1 MRIKYY
7 FCFQM
12 KSAAKA
18 LRFYQSIK
26 IVRFSVNKYLNLSVP
41 RTCMPWVVWKNEPF
55 LLLFLCRDGS
65 AQFRPRQEEE
75 ERGVEWRHEGVF
87 PENSTENFGEC
98 REGGFQ
104 SAPECDGVIS
114 RARDTLLSWG
124 VCVCVYVSG
133 VEWTCTLLWWTGGL
147 KNTIRS
153 R

>member
-55 LLLFLCRDGS
+55 YYYFYAGMEVRSSGLGRK
-65 AQFRPRQEEE
+65 RK
-75 ERGVEWRHEGVF
+75 RGVEWRHEGVF